1 MQIPLP
7 DLVSV
12 PPPAMKTAASCSLRS
27 LAASSDRP
35 PRHPALAIAGLPPAL
50 YTMSPQVAIRAVIA
64 LLAFEA
70 VAPALAARAIVTEP
84 EGVVRAFGLLAFV
97 LALGLWAGRR
107 LALVLARGYA
117 GLQVLVTSA
126 LLLTALVSP
135 SASFFVLEP
144 AHPLPRVAGVAMM
157 SFLAATGWWQF
168 RQLGRKDV
176 TALFAEASW

>member
-1 MQIPLP
+1 M
-7 DLVSV
+7 
-12 PPPAMKTAASCSLRS
+12 
-27 LAASSDRP
+27 SSQ
-35 PRHPALAIAGLPPAL
+35 A
-50 YTMSPQVAIRAVIA
+50 TIRAVVA
-64 LLAFEA
+64 LFALDA
-70 VAPALAARAIVTEP
+70 VAPALAAHAVVPGP
-84 EGVVRAFGLLAFV
+84 EGMVRAFGLLAFV

-135 SASFFVLEP
+135 TANFFVLDP
-144 AHPLPRVAGVAMM
+144 AHPLPRVVGVTMM

-176 TALFAEASW
+176 AALFAEASW